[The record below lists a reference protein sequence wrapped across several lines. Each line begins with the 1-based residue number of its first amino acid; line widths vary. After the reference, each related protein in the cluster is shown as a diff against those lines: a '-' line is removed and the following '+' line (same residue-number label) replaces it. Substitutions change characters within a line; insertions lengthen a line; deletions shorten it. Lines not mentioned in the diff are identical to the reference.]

1 MAADSS
7 INIGLEIE
15 DSDAQ
20 AKGKKA
26 GDDIAKGVEQGLK
39 NVGKQADAA
48 TKDVEKSLKGAADT
62 AKSSFSDVGS
72 AAKNGF
78 SDVGDAAKTAAGDAS
93 SAFENVPSDAKGAFS
108 DVSSEAKSGFDGV
121 ADAANVAA
129 DATSD
134 AFNGVGDEIKD
145 ELDGVDTKANGIF
158 GTNIPASTAIAGAA
172 VGVLASQILD
182 IGKNAVNTGMEFDA
196 SMSQVAATMGVATDE
211 VQDLRK
217 FAQEMG
223 ETTAFSASQSAD
235 ALNYMALAGYDAET
249 SMRVLPT
256 VLNLAA
262 AGNMDLA
269 RASDMVTDAQS
280 ALGLSVEQAE
290 TMVDQMAKASSKTN
304 TSVEQLGDAFLTV
317 GGTAKN
323 LKGGTQELAQ
333 MLGILADNGV
343 KGSEGGT
350 ALRNVIL
357 SLSAPTDKAAAAIE
371 SLGLEVF
378 DAEGN
383 MRSMPEIMNDMNA
396 AMSDMTQQDRTNV
409 LNDIFNKVDLKSV
422 NALLGTSAD
431 RFNEVGSAID
441 NAQGAAQQMAETQLD
456 NLAGDVTLLQSAT
469 EGFYIAVSDALTP
482 ALRGLTQFG
491 TNTLM
496 PFLTEGVKNFDK
508 MAPAVIAA
516 ATAIALMAGKGTAV
530 KILSNAFDTLKTK
543 VAGSAVAYNQMDAAQ
558 KRAAVSAKALSV
570 SMKAITSVGLIA
582 VFSALVEA
590 AFMFADSMAKA
601 DERAKK
607 FDSAT
612 QGLAKAASG
621 ATVTIDE
628 ETGAFKELEGAI
640 SAVDMD
646 EVLDQH
652 IKLAESMSD
661 TYQEAATSKAILGDY
676 ADTIRAL
683 ADKGNLSADEVAKLE
698 LAVEKV
704 NDACGTSYEVVSD
717 NGEAYYVM
725 ADGAKAATDEILK
738 VIDAQVL
745 QIQTEAAMKNYEDS
759 YSQLIEDNRKL
770 ADAKAYLAQKE
781 DELKQKT
788 DEYTAAEERNSGAN
802 VKLHQE
808 VINLESEVDSARK
821 TVDEMSASQGEL
833 QSATNQSQERMELYK
848 MAMADGADATIQAA
862 AANDDFISGVHSV
875 YGNVIDFTEALK
887 EMGFTSD
894 QIANMSQEDAQTLT
908 KAWQSGYE
916 DMKQS
921 TDDVI
926 KKVGGEFPA
935 ALANMS
941 QEAYNAAYGTGK
953 NAGLGFSSGLS
964 QNAQTAVA
972 AVINTVGMTQEEFDK
987 AAEKYGIEGD
997 DAAIAFAE
1005 AIAEKDGDVEAAVQ
1019 VLVDASTSDLE
1030 AMHDKFY
1037 NSGVY
1042 AVEGLID
1049 GVNYKADAA
1058 KTAFASLALD
1068 GTKALKEAGGEGS
1081 PWKTTYR
1088 SGVFAAQGLINGIK
1102 KQNKKAKKSGTELA
1116 NAIVSGANKRISNL
1130 KGVYNLSIDYEI
1142 AFWRRIRNATKKGSD
1157 AWYQAQKNVIDAKKR
1172 KVEQSKKLDDKVI
1185 SNANTW
1191 LERYKLT
1198 HNLSL
1203 KAEENFWKKKIKKV
1217 KKGGDAY
1224 YTALSKIKN
1233 IQSQIDS
1240 DTLSR
1245 AEKWLDHYQ
1254 ITHNVSLKSQEN
1266 YWKKYLRRVKKGSD
1280 EYYTILAKIKD
1291 IRAQHKESQNQY
1303 YNDLISN
1310 AETKLERYKLTHN
1323 VSLKYEWNYWKKRIK
1338 QVKKGSDAYYSA
1350 LAKVKEAEQ
1359 AYYDGILANAET
1371 YLERRKLTSNVSLK
1385 YELNFWKK
1393 KLKQFKKGSDQYYS
1407 ALAKVQ
1413 EAEQNY
1419 YDGLVSSANTYL
1431 ERRKLTTNVSLKY
1444 EWDYWKKKLKQFKK
1458 GSDQYYEVL
1467 ANVKDAEQAY
1477 YDGIIENANN
1487 YVSRQQRLFDM
1498 TYAQERD
1505 YWAKVLK
1512 KVKKGSAQYQEAYDN
1527 WLEAKKNAAA
1537 EVADK
1542 NSDLLDAEQAF
1553 VDRLREIQ
1561 NQLTADIQAAWD
1573 AYKEAVEERKQNIL
1587 SDLNTF
1593 EIYRK
1598 KMTISGEKLIENIKS
1613 QVAATKDYEKAM
1625 KDLENRIGKGDLY
1638 DEIASM
1644 GMEGL
1649 RYAESLNSMTKEQ
1662 LDEFTKLY
1670 KERNAIAQ
1678 REATRESEDL
1688 LTETNATIKE
1698 LNNQAA
1704 KDIKSAANELKSTA
1718 ADLGTTL
1725 SKTVANMAKNVKASA
1740 DSITSSINSAIN
1752 SLKKLDNRVSTS
1764 SSTKAYVSRPSGE
1777 AIMPVPSVYNGRE
1790 VIRDSNGGIQ
1800 GVSLLS
1806 SDLYGATRQTEN
1818 SLLKGMEALTIAL
1831 KDSRTIS
1838 GDTAFNQTNNFYN
1851 PVSTPDEFAREMR
1864 IQQHY
1869 GLAGKYINGRR
1880 R

>member
-145 ELDGVDTKANGIF
+145 ELDGVDDKADSVF
-158 GTNIPASTAIAGAA
+158 RLNIPASTAIAGLSVGALAA
-172 VGVLASQILD
+172 KVFDL
-182 IGKNAVNTGMEFDA
+182 GKKAINTGMDFDS
-196 SMSQVAATMGVATDE
+196 SMAQVAATMGVATDE

-508 MAPAVIAA
+508 IAPYVLAA
-516 ATAIALMAGKGTAV
+516 AAAITVMATRGK
-530 KILSNAFDTLKTK
+530 TLKTLNVIFDGMKAK
-543 VAGSAVAYNQMDAAQ
+543 VAGTATAFNAMDGAAKRSAI
-558 KRAAVSAKALSV
+558 SSKALSV
-570 SMKAITSVGLIA
+570 SLKALSTAAPIIAFTALAELATLLVTKFANAKERSEKFARATSGL
-582 VFSALVEA
+582 EA
-590 AFMFADSMAKA
+590 AATNAASSVSSESDAFGDLGSSISKIDIDSFLSKHEQLADSIR
-601 DERAKK
+601 EN
-607 FDSAT
+607 S
-612 QGLAKAASG
+612 
-621 ATVTIDE
+621 
-628 ETGAFKELEGAI
+628 
-640 SAVDMD
+640 
-646 EVLDQH
+646 
-652 IKLAESMSD
+652 
-661 TYQEAATSKAILGDY
+661 QEAATSQAMLSKYG
-676 ADTIRAL
+676 DTIKEMSGRADLTEADL
-683 ADKGNLSADEVAKLE
+683 AKLTIAVDEVNK
-698 LAVEKV
+698 
-704 NDACGTSYEVVSD
+704 ACGTSYEVVGG
-717 NGEAYYVM
+717 NGEAYR
-725 ADGAKAATDEILK
+725 
-738 VIDAQVL
+738 VL
-745 QIQTEAAMKNYEDS
+745 
-759 YSQLIEDNRKL
+759 
-770 ADAKAYLAQKE
+770 
-781 DELKQKT
+781 
-788 DEYTAAEERNSGAN
+788 
-802 VKLHQE
+802 
-808 VINLESEVDSARK
+808 
-821 TVDEMSASQGEL
+821 
-833 QSATNQSQERMELYK
+833 
-848 MAMADGADATIQAA
+848 ADGADDATDAILGVIEAQKAQVRAEANMENFRNAYSQWQQDLMDVTTATEEVEQATLKLGEAEEKARKASNPIERAQASAEMAKYNDELKTAEENLSMVEEA
-862 AANDDFISGVHSV
+862 AKKSESTVNRLEERTNLDTMALAENSSELVKNAQANEEFKNGVQNASAKLDDFVL
-875 YGNVIDFTEALK
+875 ALQD
-887 EMGFTSD
+887 MGYSAEDVVGMNKDT
-894 QIANMSQEDAQTLT
+894 AQELA
-908 KAWQSGYE
+908 KAWKDGF
-916 DMKQS
+916 DITKQS
-921 TDDVI
+921 ADSTVDDVI
-926 KKVGGEFPA
+926 NRLKNMGG
-935 ALANMS
+935 
-941 QEAYNAAYGTGK
+941 EAYNAAYGTGQQAGEGYSK
-953 NAGLGFSSGLS
+953 GISGKGNNAINAAIQIVGL
-964 QNAQTAVA
+964 TR
-972 AVINTVGMTQEEFDK
+972 EEFDK
-987 AAEKYGIEGD
+987 LAAQAGIEGED
-997 DAAIAFAE
+997 ATVAFARAIEAHGGDAEAAARAVSSEAAAGYEGQSDAA
-1005 AIAEKDGDVEAAVQ
+1005 
-1019 VLVDASTSDLE
+1019 
-1030 AMHDKFY
+1030 Y
-1037 NSGVY
+1037 NSG
-1042 AVEGLID
+1042 ANLTQGFINGIGSKLS
-1049 GVNYKADAA
+1049 GVISAARDAA
-1058 KTAFASLALD
+1058 SAAI
-1068 GTKALKEAGGEGS
+1068 EAIKKRGEEHS

-1088 SGVFAAQGLINGIK
+1088 SGVNAAQGLINGIR
-1102 KQNKKAKKSGTELA
+1102 KQQKKAKKSGSEIA

-1291 IRAQHKESQNQY
+1291 IRAQQKESQNQY

-1350 LAKVKEAEQ
+1350 LAKVKEAER

-1512 KVKKGSAQYQEAYDN
+1512 KVKKGSTQYQEAYDN

-1561 NQLTADIQAAWD
+1561 DQLTADIQAARD

-1625 KDLENRIGKGDLY
+1625 KELENRIGKGDLY

-1704 KDIKSAANELKSTA
+1704 KDIKSAANELKTTA

-1752 SLKKLDNRVSTS
+1752 SLKKLDNRVSTT
-1764 SSTKAYVSRPSGE
+1764 SSTKSYVSQPSGE

-1818 SLLKGMEALTIAL
+1818 SLLKGLEVLTLAAKESKAIG
-1831 KDSRTIS
+1831 
-1838 GDTAFNQTNNFYN
+1838 GDRYFEQNITFEGDVN
-1851 PVSTPDEFAREMR
+1851 SPDVIERKMR
-1864 IQQHY
+1864 LQQHY
-1869 GLAGKYINGRR
+1869 GLAGQWL
-1880 R
+1880 